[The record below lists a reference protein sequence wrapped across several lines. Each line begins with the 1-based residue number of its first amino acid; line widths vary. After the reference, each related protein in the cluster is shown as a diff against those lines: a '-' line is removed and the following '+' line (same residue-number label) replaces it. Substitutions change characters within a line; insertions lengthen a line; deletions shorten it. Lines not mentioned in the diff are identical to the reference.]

1 MCSVLTDPHLRLSVS
16 PSWVKLDKKTHQ
28 NSAMLALCEG
38 IPPVT
43 GGIPSQRASN
53 AEKVSMQ
60 WRPRENKFFTPSLIV
75 PLMLH
80 IPTGMHIYVHIQ
92 TYISIA
98 YWYILLLS
106 TPICATYYAWWIH
119 NRFIPVIG
127 VSAWNIFNYLAP
139 FPMHH
144 RSVHK
149 RKFSTIRESLSLALS
164 ILD

>member
-1 MCSVLTDPHLRLSVS
+1 MLTDLRKLSVS
-16 PSWVKLDKKTHQ
+16 PSWVKFSEIKHQ
-28 NSAMLALCEG
+28 NFAIIALSDG
-38 IPPVT
+38 NPSVT
-43 GGIPSQRASN
+43 GGFPSQSANN

-60 WRPRENKFFTPSLIV
+60 RRPHENKFFTPPLIV

-80 IPTGMHIYVHIQ
+80 TPTGMHIYVHIE

-106 TPICATYYAWWIH
+106 TPICATYCAWWIH

-144 RSVHK
+144 RYVHD
-149 RKFSTIRESLSLALS
+149 RKFSTIRESILLALS
-164 ILD
+164 NLD